1 MLIMTV
7 FLAVAG
13 IFDHLFHKI
22 PNALILVMLVSSVTY
37 VCVSSGPSL
46 LLYAVFRMA
55 VTGVIFYLFFVV
67 GVMGAGDVKLLAVC
81 SGFMTGWRTLM
92 FIFIAMLIA
101 SLYGVTQLCIRKE
114 FGKRMR
120 RLELYIRNVL
130 KTGKVQRYHCSREA
144 AVRNGV
150 ALAGPMFLSAL
161 IGIGGLY

>member
-22 PNALILVMLVSSVTY
+22 PNALILVMLISSVIYACMT
-37 VCVSSGPSL
+37 SGPSL
-46 LLYAVFRMA
+46 LPYAVFRMT
-55 VTGVIFYLFFVV
+55 VTGAVFYLFFVI
-67 GVMGAGDVKLLAVC
+67 GAMGAGDVKLLAAC
-81 SGFMTGWRTLM
+81 SGFMTGTRTLI
-92 FIFIAMLIA
+92 FIFIAMMIA

-120 RLELYIRNVL
+120 RLELYIGNLL

>member
-22 PNALILVMLVSSVTY
+22 PNTLILVMLAASVICICIT
-37 VCVSSGPSL
+37 SGPVL
-46 LLYAVFRMA
+46 LPCAVFRMA
-55 VTGVIFYLFFVV
+55 VTGGVFYLFFVI
-67 GVMGAGDVKLLAVC
+67 GAMGAGDVKLIAVC
-81 SGFMTGWRTLM
+81 SGFMTVTRTLI

-101 SLYGVTQLCIRKE
+101 SLYGVMQLAYRKE
-114 FGKRMR
+114 LGKRMR
-120 RLELYIRNVL
+120 RLELYIGDLL
-130 KTGKVQRYHCSREA
+130 KTGKLRRYHCSRDA
-144 AVRNGV
+144 AVRSGV